1 MKLLGKELNHL
12 HKIKAIPQESEGSHQ
27 EPTSGTNKADLG
39 PVAF

>member
-1 MKLLGKELNHL
+1 MKLLDKALNHW
-12 HKIKAIPQESEGSHQ
+12 HKIKAIPQASKGSHQ